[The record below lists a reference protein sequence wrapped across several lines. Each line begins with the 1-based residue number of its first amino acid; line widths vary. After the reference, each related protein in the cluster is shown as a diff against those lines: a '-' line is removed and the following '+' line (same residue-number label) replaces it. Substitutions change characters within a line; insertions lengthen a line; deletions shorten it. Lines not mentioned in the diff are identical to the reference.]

1 MLGRSRQLPQFL
13 NAFGLLQTAQL
24 RVENSS
30 LRKSLTSQTQL
41 TKKFEEENKQL
52 LMKLEKMTLDL
63 EVKNGKF
70 LPKPVATVDDCVSS
84 QQTTCASSSEMVCF
98 LTSSSFK
105 RLTPPL

>member
-1 MLGRSRQLPQFL
+1 MPQFV

-63 EVKNGKF
+63 EVKNVKV
-70 LPKPVATVDDCVSS
+70 LPKPVATVDECVSS
-84 QQTTCASSSEMVCF
+84 QQTTCASSSEMVCSQ
-98 LTSSSFK
+98 TSSFR
-105 RLTPPL
+105 RLIPPL

>member
-1 MLGRSRQLPQFL
+1 MPQFV

-24 RVENSS
+24 RVENST

-63 EVKNGKF
+63 ELKNVKV
-70 LPKPVATVDDCVSS
+70 LPKPVATVDECVSS
-84 QQTTCASSSEMVCF
+84 QQTTCASSSEMVGSQ
-98 LTSSSFK
+98 TSFFK
-105 RLTPPL
+105 RLIPPL